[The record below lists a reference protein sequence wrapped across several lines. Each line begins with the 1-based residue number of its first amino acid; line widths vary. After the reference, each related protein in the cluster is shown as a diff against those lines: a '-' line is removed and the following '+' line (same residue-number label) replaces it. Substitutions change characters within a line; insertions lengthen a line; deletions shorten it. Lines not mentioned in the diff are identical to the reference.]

1 MSVAFDCGHGATSSI
16 APDVMNQL
24 GVSCVKLHAEPNGQN
39 INQASGST
47 HPDDL
52 QRAVVDRRCH
62 LGFGFDGDGDRV
74 IVVDSK
80 GEIVDGDGV
89 LFMAARY
96 LQASNRLR
104 ADGIVATVM
113 SNFGLEVALAESGI
127 QVYRCQVGDWHVR
140 EEMEKRGVCLGG
152 EQSGHIIFSDFLPT
166 GDGLATALL
175 VMCIV
180 VQSGQTLDELVAD
193 LSIFPQKLLNVPVKK
208 KRDLA
213 TVPEFM
219 SAVRKVEQQLAG
231 HGRVLVRYSGTES
244 LLRIMVE
251 GPEQG
256 TVDRL
261 AGEIAACAQE
271 RLV

>member
-1 MSVAFDCGHGATSSI
+1 M
-16 APDVMNQL
+16 
-24 GVSCVKLHAEPNGQN
+24 
-39 INQASGST
+39 
-47 HPDDL
+47 
-52 QRAVVDRRCH
+52 
-62 LGFGFDGDGDRV
+62 
-74 IVVDSK
+74 
-80 GEIVDGDGV
+80 
-89 LFMAARY
+89 
-96 LQASNRLR
+96 
-104 ADGIVATVM
+104 
-113 SNFGLEVALAESGI
+113 
-127 QVYRCQVGDWHVR
+127 
-140 EEMEKRGVCLGG
+140 GG

-256 TVDRL
+256 AVDRL
-261 AGEIAACAQE
+261 AEEIATCAQE
-271 RLV
+271 QLV